1 MLQKLTD
8 MPPFVAGFRAT
19 GEVTKQDYD
28 ATLVPEIERVDKQH
42 GHIHFLMVL
51 ETPVKNFNIGAWL
64 QDAWQGLKHY
74 RGWKKIAIV
83 TDEKGVEKF
92 TDIVSAVVPGKAKG
106 FSLMQLAEAKTWVT
120 SEE

>member
-1 MLQKLTD
+1 MLQKITG
-8 MPPFVAGFRAT
+8 MPSYVAGFTAT
-19 GEVTKQDYD
+19 GKVSKEDYD
-28 ATLVPEIERVDKQH
+28 AVIVPEIERVDKQH

-51 ETPVKNFNIGAWL
+51 ETPVKDFSMGAWM

-92 TDIVSAVVPGKAKG
+92 TDVFSAVVPGKAKG
-106 FSLMQLAEAKTWVT
+106 FTLAELAEAKTWVS